1 MNDFGIYYGLW
12 ENRLTHCTR
21 NSKAIGY
28 LPKRYLREKTFETGA
43 FSLFWI
49 RLPLQLEN
57 AMGNKE

>member
-1 MNDFGIYYGLW
+1 MISGSITVYGKIDL
-12 ENRLTHCTR
+12 LTAQK

-28 LPKRYLREKTFETGA
+28 LPKRYLREKAFETGA

-49 RLPLQLEN
+49 RLQLQLEN